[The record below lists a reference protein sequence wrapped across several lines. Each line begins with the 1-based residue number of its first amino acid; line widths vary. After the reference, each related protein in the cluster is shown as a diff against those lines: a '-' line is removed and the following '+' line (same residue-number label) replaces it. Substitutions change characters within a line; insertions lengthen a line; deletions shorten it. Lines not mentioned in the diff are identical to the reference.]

1 MVNALSCLRF
11 SHGKVLKILTVVFLV
26 AVLMVT
32 FASPVLG
39 QQQQGGSVNAYDVG
53 FNNLNMVLN
62 FIVSWVYRLG
72 FVIAFFGA
80 LQLILGFMNDDAD
93 AKVSG
98 LKVLA
103 AGFMLAGLC
112 LMAQQLFNVGTG
124 LNVQ

>member
-39 QQQQGGSVNAYDVG
+39 QQVNAYDVG